1 MKTST
6 EGENALEMAGTIPE
20 RICRE
25 YNNYTLWKLLQNNT
39 FLCCKEGTICWF
51 LAA

>member
-1 MKTST
+1 MKTSA

-25 YNNYTLWKLLQNNT
+25 YSNYTL
-39 FLCCKEGTICWF
+39 
-51 LAA
+51 